1 MKPKRI
7 IIGIDEVGRGALA
20 GPVVASAIAI
30 EHLIDGVKDSKL
42 LNVKQREKLAGEI
55 EKHALALSIEMIPPQ
70 EIDKLN
76 IYNAT
81 LLAMKNA
88 LFMTLEDL
96 KPSYDTEVFVFIDGD
111 AIFQITPEERIN
123 LPTTR
128 LHLIALPRADK
139 FIYQVS
145 CASIYA
151 KHNRDVLMMTIFD
164 AKYPVYNFKRNLGYP
179 TPEHIRAIKDFGP
192 CEIHRKTFL
201 KNFDEMMKL
210 PL

>member
-42 LNVKQREKLAGEI
+42 LNVKQREKLAQEI

-111 AIFQITPEERIN
+111 AIFTLTPEERIN

-128 LHLIALPRADK
+128 LPPNRFTPCGQIHLSSKLCKYIRE
-139 FIYQVS
+139 S
-145 CASIYA
+145 
-151 KHNRDVLMMTIFD
+151 TI
-164 AKYPVYNFKRNLGYP
+164 
-179 TPEHIRAIKDFGP
+179 
-192 CEIHRKTFL
+192 
-201 KNFDEMMKL
+201 EMS
-210 PL
+210 

>member
-30 EHLIDGVKDSKL
+30 EQLIDGVKDSKL

-55 EKHALALSIEMIPPQ
+55 EKHAIALSIEMIPP
-70 EIDKLN
+70 ETIDKLN

-111 AIFQITPEERIN
+111 
-123 LPTTR
+123 
-128 LHLIALPRADK
+128 
-139 FIYQVS
+139 
-145 CASIYA
+145 
-151 KHNRDVLMMTIFD
+151 
-164 AKYPVYNFKRNLGYP
+164 
-179 TPEHIRAIKDFGP
+179 DF
-192 CEIHRKTFL
+192 T
-201 KNFDEMMKL
+201 
-210 PL
+210 

>member
-30 EHLIDGVKDSKL
+30 EQLIDGVKDSKL
-42 LNVKQREKLAGEI
+42 LNVKQREKLSQEI
-55 EKHALALSIEMIPPQ
+55 EKHAIAISVEMIHP
-70 EIDKLN
+70 ETIDKLN

-96 KPSYDTEVFVFIDGD
+96 KPSHDTEVFVFIDGD

-128 LHLIALPRADK
+128 LHLIAL
-139 FIYQVS
+139 
-145 CASIYA
+145 
-151 KHNRDVLMMTIFD
+151 
-164 AKYPVYNFKRNLGYP
+164 
-179 TPEHIRAIKDFGP
+179 TPCR
-192 CEIHRKTFL
+192 
-201 KNFDEMMKL
+201 
-210 PL
+210 